1 MRVPRTELVHLSRE
15 GQGWQSARAKSI
27 TMASR
32 PCWVTGY
39 QPVLVEPSG
48 QRT

>member
-1 MRVPRTELVHLSRE
+1 MRLTRRPVVQRGRE
-15 GQGWQSARAKSI
+15 GQERQSALAKST

-39 QPVLVEPSG
+39 QPLLVRPSG
-48 QRT
+48 QRA